1 MVRGWVKIE
10 RSIMQHWIYNDA
22 AYFKAWTTI
31 VMRANY
37 ETKMVMIDSEL
48 IECKRGQ
55 VLYSLKS
62 WAKLFGKDWSIQK
75 VRTFF
80 KLLKKDGMIVTEGL
94 RKTTR
99 LTICNYDLYQEKQ
112 HTDSKQTT
120 RSQHTGNTQPTTTK
134 KKEERKEGVVPGS
147 MRHINDLT

>member
-10 RSIMQHWIYNDA
+10 RSIMQHWIWTDA
-22 AYFKAWTTI
+22 NYFKAWATI

-37 ETKMVMIDSEL
+37 ETKMVMIDNEL

-55 VLYSLKS
+55 VLYSFQS

-80 KLLKKDGMIVTEGL
+80 KLLEKDGMIVTEGL

-99 LTICNYDLYQEKQ
+99 LTICKYDLYQEKQ
-112 HTDSKQTT
+112 HTDNKQI
-120 RSQHTGNTQPTTTK
+120 TTTK
-134 KKEERKEGVVPGS
+134 ERKENFEGVVPVS
-147 MRHINDLT
+147 MQHIKDLI